1 MWEEYGSKKIAERDR
16 FVFGRIFARA
26 VDRLI
31 TRNPVQVFW
40 NYRLF
45 IWRSVI
51 SDLRHRYAGS
61 AMGVFWN
68 VLIPLA
74 QILIYTLIFSKIMAV
89 RLPGAGSTTAFAI
102 YLCSGLLPWLGFSE
116 CVSRGTQS
124 FLENATY
131 LKKLPIPEQI
141 FVAQNAV
148 GATLSLCISMSLLFV
163 LTIVLKG
170 EITWAW
176 LVVPMVIL
184 LFQSFGFGLGLML
197 GSLNVFFRDIGQGL
211 GVVLQMWMFLTPIVY
226 VKDILPA
233 LFQKL
238 LVFNPAFPF
247 IDSLQGIIVRGLSPD
262 LWHWG
267 LMAFWA
273 LMAPLAGYMILRKL
287 KPEIRDVI

>member
-1 MWEEYGSKKIAERDR
+1 MAKQEHLILSRLSTWVVDR
-16 FVFGRIFARA
+16 FIR
-26 VDRLI
+26 
-31 TRNPVQVFW
+31 RNPVRTFW
-40 NYRLF
+40 TYRLF
-45 IWRSVI
+45 IWRSAI
-51 SDLRHRYAGS
+51 SDLRYRYAGS

-68 VLIPLA
+68 VLTPLI
-74 QILIYTLIFSKIMAV
+74 QIAIFAVVFTQIMEV
-89 RLPGAGSTTAFAI
+89 RLPRAGGPNAFAI

-148 GATLSLCISMSLLFV
+148 GATLSLGVSMSLLFM
-163 LTIVLKG
+163 LTIGLKG

-176 LVVPMVIL
+176 LVVPAVIL

-211 GVVLQMWMFLTPIVY
+211 GSVLQMWMWLTPIVY
-226 VKDILPA
+226 VKEILPA
-233 LFQKL
+233 LFQRL

-247 IDSLQGIIVRGLSPD
+247 IDSLQGIIVSGLWPSP
-262 LWHWG
+262 WHWG
-267 LMAFWA
+267 LMTLWA
-273 LMAPLAGYMILRKL
+273 LMSPLAGYLILRKL

>member
-1 MWEEYGSKKIAERDR
+1 MKKITERGPL
-16 FVFGRIFARA
+16 VFSRLLNPAI
-26 VDRLI
+26 DRLI
-31 TRNPVQVFW
+31 TRNPIRVFW
-40 NYRLF
+40 TYRLF
-45 IWRSVI
+45 IWRSAM
-51 SDLRHRYAGS
+51 SDLRYRYAGS
-61 AMGVFWN
+61 AIGVFWN

-74 QILIYTLIFSKIMAV
+74 QILIYTLVFSQIMAV
-89 RLPGAGSTTAFAI
+89 RLPGPGSTTAFAI

-116 CVSRGTQS
+116 CVSRGTQA

-148 GATLSLCISMSLLFV
+148 GATLNLCISMSLLFV

-176 LVVPMVIL
+176 LVVPTVLL

-211 GVVLQMWMFLTPIVY
+211 AIVLQMWMFLTPIVY
-226 VKDILPA
+226 VKEILPV

-238 LVFNPAFPF
+238 LIFNPAFPF
-247 IDSLQGIIVRGLSPD
+247 IDSLQRIIVRGLWPD
-262 LWHWG
+262 HWHWG
-267 LMAFWA
+267 LMTLWA
-273 LMAPLAGYMILRKL
+273 LIAPLAGYMILRKL
-287 KPEIRDVI
+287 KPEIRDVL

>member
-1 MWEEYGSKKIAERDR
+1 M
-16 FVFGRIFARA
+16 RIF
-26 VDRLI
+26 
-31 TRNPVQVFW
+31 W
-40 NYRLF
+40 KYRLF
-45 IWRSVI
+45 IWRSAI
-51 SDLRHRYAGS
+51 SDLRYRYAGS

-68 VLIPLA
+68 VLIPLM
-74 QILIYTLIFSKIMAV
+74 QISIFAVVFSQIMAA
-89 RLPGAGSTTAFAI
+89 RLPRAGGTNAFAI

-148 GATLSLCISMSLLFV
+148 GATLSLGVSMSLLFMF
-163 LTIVLKG
+163 TIGLSG

-176 LVVPMVIL
+176 LVVPAVIL

-211 GVVLQMWMFLTPIVY
+211 GIVLQMWMWLTPIVY
-226 VKDILPA
+226 VKEILPD
-233 LFQKL
+233 LFQRL

-247 IDSLQGIIVRGLSPD
+247 IDSLQGIIVSGLWPAR
-262 LWHWG
+262 WHWG
-267 LMAFWA
+267 LMTLWA
-273 LMAPLAGYMILRKL
+273 LMSPLVGYMILRKL

>member
-1 MWEEYGSKKIAERDR
+1 MSRLSTWVVDR
-16 FVFGRIFARA
+16 FIR
-26 VDRLI
+26 
-31 TRNPVQVFW
+31 RNPVRIFW
-40 NYRLF
+40 MYRLF
-45 IWRSVI
+45 IWRSAI
-51 SDLRHRYAGS
+51 SELRYRYAGS

-68 VLIPLA
+68 VLIPLM
-74 QILIYTLIFSKIMAV
+74 QILIFAVVFSLIMEI
-89 RLPGAGSTTAFAI
+89 RLPRAGGTNAFAI

-148 GATLSLCISMSLLFV
+148 GATLSLGVSMSLLFM
-163 LTIVLKG
+163 LTIGLKG

-176 LVVPMVIL
+176 LVVPAVIL

-211 GVVLQMWMFLTPIVY
+211 GIVLQMWMWLTPIVY
-226 VKDILPA
+226 VKEILPA
-233 LFQKL
+233 LFQRL

-247 IDSLQGIIVRGLSPD
+247 IDSLQGIIVRGLWPAR
-262 LWHWG
+262 WHWG
-267 LMAFWA
+267 LMILWA
-273 LMAPLAGYMILRKL
+273 LTTPLAGYMILRKL